1 MNYIDKVYYI
11 NLDHR
16 TDRRQEIEKVLDDLA
31 CPFEKRER
39 ISAVQHSQFGTLG
52 CTKSHIL
59 TLEKF
64 IESGLEVCL
73 VLEDDFI
80 YDDIDRFNSS
90 IQYVFENK
98 FPFDLIQ
105 LSYNHNGLVA
115 SETEHNILKKVIR
128 AGTSSSM
135 IVHKDFAPKLLANY
149 KECHELLL
157 DYIAK
162 HNQLTHDFI
171 IDVYWKDL
179 QPISKWYCFSPRL
192 GYQRESYSDI
202 EQRVV
207 NYGV

>member
-16 TDRRQEIEKVLDDLA
+16 TDRLNEIEKVLNDIE
-31 CPFEKRER
+31 CPSEKRER
-39 ISAVQHSQFGTLG
+39 ISAVLNPQFGTLG
-52 CTKSHIL
+52 CTKSHIAA
-59 TLEKF
+59 LEKF
-64 IESGLEVCL
+64 IESGLETCL

-90 IQYVFENK
+90 IQYIFENK
-98 FPFDLIQ
+98 VHFDILQ
-105 LSYNHNGLVA
+105 LSYNHNGLIS
-115 SETEHNILKKVIR
+115 SETEHTILKKVIR
-128 AGTSSSM
+128 AGTISGI

-149 KECHELLL
+149 KEGHELLL

-162 HNQLTHDFI
+162 HGQLTHEFI

-179 QPISKWYCFSPRL
+179 QPISNWYCFSPRL